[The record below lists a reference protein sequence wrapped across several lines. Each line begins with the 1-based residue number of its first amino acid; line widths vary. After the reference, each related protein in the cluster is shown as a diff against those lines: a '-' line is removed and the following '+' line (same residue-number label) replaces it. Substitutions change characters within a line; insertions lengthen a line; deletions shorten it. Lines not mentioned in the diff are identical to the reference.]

1 MDNYADRRRME
12 VVPEDV
18 AELRKQR
25 HREAQAH
32 YREANRVAL
41 RVHSWQYR
49 LVLVLSLCLCNFK
62 N

>member
-1 MDNYADRRRME
+1 ME
-12 VVPEDV
+12 VITEDV
-18 AELRKQR
+18 AELRKQQ
-25 HREAQAH
+25 HREAQAR

-49 LVLVLSLCLCNFK
+49 LVLVLSPCLCNFK